1 MGAALGLTRTD
12 HTSGELRALSS
23 KCPDSAQVR
32 RLLALAL
39 KFEELIRSGAVT
51 NYTVLAQLGRVSR
64 SRITQMTSLLN
75 PAPDIQEE
83 ILFLRPEERSFES
96 RSRRFGS

>member
-39 KFEELIRSGAVT
+39 VIDGRPRGEAAALAGMDRQPCA
-51 NYTVLAQLGRVSR
+51 TVCIATTHPASKA
-64 SRITQMTSLLN
+64 SN
-75 PAPDIQEE
+75 PAARPDGCP
-83 ILFLRPEERSFES
+83 R
-96 RSRRFGS
+96 

>member
-39 KFEELIRSGAVT
+39 VVDGRPRGEAAAVAGMDRQT
-51 NYTVLAQLGRVSR
+51 CATGCIATTHPASKA
-64 SRITQMTSLLN
+64 SN
-75 PAPDIQEE
+75 PAARPDGCP
-83 ILFLRPEERSFES
+83 R
-96 RSRRFGS
+96 